1 MNASDS
7 PDERSEWHL
16 TNMCSVCPISHCSA
30 VGSVRKRSSRDT
42 DDGPRS
48 KPGRDN
54 NNNCNRLDDRMLK
67 NVHVCQ
73 DRDDKDEEEEDE
85 KSRLDPIS
93 AESSQNPPQPYRRR
107 KNFYHRW
114 PNNSFEAKVS
124 ASQRGNGNGPEIE
137 PKPSLWASTQTHF
150 SSLLLVSFFRLNS
163 LIIILE
169 KNKTNDSRVL
179 SNMFLSTI

>member
-1 MNASDS
+1 MNASHS

-54 NNNCNRLDDRMLK
+54 NNNNNNNRLDDRMLK

-93 AESSQNPPQPYRRR
+93 SSGESSQNPPQPYRRR

-114 PNNSFEAKVS
+114 PNNSLEAKVS

-150 SSLLLVSFFRLNS
+150 SSLLLASFLD
-163 LIIILE
+163 LIL
-169 KNKTNDSRVL
+169 L
-179 SNMFLSTI
+179 L